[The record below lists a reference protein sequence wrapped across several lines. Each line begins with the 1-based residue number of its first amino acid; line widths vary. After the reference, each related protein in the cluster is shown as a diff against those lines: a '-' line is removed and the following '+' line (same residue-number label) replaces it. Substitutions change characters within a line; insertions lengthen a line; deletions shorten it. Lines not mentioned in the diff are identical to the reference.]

1 MKESAWALTNLSN
14 PFRHRAAFARPAP
27 PESESEH
34 ACVHVGWQLQQISHG
49 EGRLRVTRRRNER
62 QQALGVKLLAALE
75 GCHLPS
81 GCLGDLLPAWQP
93 KMWTTVSNN
102 YQQRASQ
109 AAECVS
115 HIACF
120 HSAAHLATCV
130 ITPNTRA
137 GGAYP
142 TPSADC
148 CVSGHRASF
157 TNHWFCCTTAKD
169 TRRGFDSSPAVWRGN
184 NNRVCVCVAKCHSSS
199 IMGFIFLS
207 FFSYTLWYQTGRHF
221 SANPAIGANSSGIHR
236 FHPGKCWKK
245 WSDDRSKRNAALTD
259 GWRRHSWLSVSWD
272 GWLMNK
278 HPGLKSTEPKNS

>member
-102 YQQRASQ
+102 YQQRASEPGCWVCLSYCMFSLCCSFGYLCNHTQ
-109 AAECVS
+109 HQGRGCLS
-115 HIACF
+115 HTQRRLLRFGSPSVIYESLILLYNSERYEARLRFITGC
-120 HSAAHLATCV
+120 LARQQQPCL
-130 ITPNTRA
+130 
-137 GGAYP
+137 
-142 TPSADC
+142 
-148 CVSGHRASF
+148 
-157 TNHWFCCTTAKD
+157 
-169 TRRGFDSSPAVWRGN
+169 
-184 NNRVCVCVAKCHSSS
+184 RVCSEVSQQLNY
-199 IMGFIFLS
+199 GFYFVVFFLL
-207 FFSYTLWYQTGRHF
+207 YVVV
-221 SANPAIGANSSGIHR
+221 P
-236 FHPGKCWKK
+236 
-245 WSDDRSKRNAALTD
+245 DRETFQC
-259 GWRRHSWLSVSWD
+259 
-272 GWLMNK
+272 
-278 HPGLKSTEPKNS
+278 